1 MMSTPQQEVERA
13 LGMDGKRKPFNW
25 MWIALVIMVGGGIY
39 FLQQEPPAQQVEYVT
54 QTLTRGELQVTVTA
68 TGTLQPTKQ
77 VEIGSEVSGIIEK
90 VFVDFNDKVIIG
102 QTMAQLDTQ
111 TLEARLTSAR
121 ASLQSAEASLAQAQA
136 TVIEVNAK
144 TRRSKELAER
154 DLLSLQTLEA
164 DEAAS
169 LRATASVAGAE
180 AQVTSA
186 KAALNESETSL
197 AKAVIKSPIDGIIIS
212 REVDPGQTMAASFQ
226 TPVMFIVAEDLA
238 HMVLNLDIDEADIGQ
253 VREGQEAI
261 FRVDAYPRKEFTA
274 KIISVRFNPLK
285 VNNIV
290 TYETVLSVSNPELL
304 LRPGMTATAEIL
316 IEETTEVLLVPN
328 RSLRFLPPEERVA
341 QLAAEGDNVWV
352 LENGQPR
359 PVPVAIGLSD
369 GEFTEIKSDSLSA
382 DAVLIIDVVREA
394 RSPFSGGGPFG

>member
-121 ASLQSAEASLAQAQA
+121 ASLQSAEASLAQVQA

-253 VREGQEAI
+253 VREGQEAT

-352 LENGQPR
+352 LENGLPR
-359 PVPVAIGLSD
+359 PVPVTIGLSD

>member
-169 LRATASVAGAE
+169 LRAIAAVAGAE

-253 VREGQEAI
+253 VREGQEAT

-328 RSLRFLPPEERVA
+328 RSLRFLPPEERVV

-359 PVPVAIGLSD
+359 PVPVTIGLSD

>member
-1 MMSTPQQEVERA
+1 MSTPQQEVEQA

-25 MWIALVIMVGGGIY
+25 MWLVLVAMVGGGIY
-39 FLQQEPPAQQVEYVT
+39 FLQQEPPVQLVEYVT
-54 QTLTRGELQVTVTA
+54 QTPTRGELQVTVTA

-77 VEIGSEVSGIIEK
+77 VDIGSEVSGIIEN
-90 VFVDFNDKVIIG
+90 VLVDFNDKVTVG
-102 QTMAQLDTQ
+102 QIMAQLDTQ

-136 TVIEVNAK
+136 TVIEVDAK
-144 TRRSKELAER
+144 ARRSKELAER
-154 DLLSLQTLEA
+154 DLLSLQALEA

-169 LRATASVAGAE
+169 LRAIASVAGAE

-197 AKAVIKSPIDGIIIS
+197 AKAVIRSPIDGIIIS

-253 VREGQEAI
+253 VREGQKAT
-261 FRVDAYPRKEFTA
+261 FRVDAYPRTEFTA
-274 KIISVRFNPLK
+274 EIISVRFNPLK

-316 IEETTEVLLVPN
+316 IEETSEVLLVPN
-328 RSLRFLPPEERVA
+328 RSLRFLPPDELVA

-352 LENGQPR
+352 FENGQPR
-359 PVPVAIGLSD
+359 PVPVTIGLSD

-382 DAVLIIDVVREA
+382 DAVLIVDIVREA
-394 RSPFSGGGPFG
+394 RSTLPGGSPFG

>member
-1 MMSTPQQEVERA
+1 MSTPQQEVEQT
-13 LGMDGKRKPFNW
+13 LGMDGKRKQFNW
-25 MWIALVIMVGGGIY
+25 MWAVLIAMLGGGIY
-39 FLQQEPPAQQVEYVT
+39 FLQRETPVQLVEYVT
-54 QTLTRGELQVTVTA
+54 QPLTRGELQVTVTA

-77 VEIGSEVSGIIEK
+77 VTIGSEVSGIIEN
-90 VFVDFNDKVIIG
+90 VFVDFNDKVIVG
-102 QTMAQLDTQ
+102 QTMAQLDTH

-121 ASLQSAEASLAQAQA
+121 ASVQSAEAA
-136 TVIEVNAK
+136 
-144 TRRSKELAER
+144 
-154 DLLSLQTLEA
+154 
-164 DEAAS
+164 
-169 LRATASVAGAE
+169 VAGAE

-186 KAALNESETSL
+186 EAALNESETSL
-197 AKAVIKSPIDGIIIS
+197 AKAVIRSPIDGIIIS
-212 REVDPGQTMAASFQ
+212 REVDPGQTMASSFQ

-253 VREGQEAI
+253 VREGQEAT

-304 LRPGMTATAEIL
+304 LRPGMTATAKIL

>member
-1 MMSTPQQEVERA
+1 MSTPQQEVEQT
-13 LGMDGKRKPFNW
+13 LGMDGKRKQFNW
-25 MWIALVIMVGGGIY
+25 MWAVLVAMLGGGIY
-39 FLQQEPPAQQVEYVT
+39 FLQRETPVQLVEYVT
-54 QTLTRGELQVTVTA
+54 QPLTRGELQVTVTA

-77 VEIGSEVSGIIEK
+77 VTIGSEVSGIIEN
-90 VFVDFNDKVIIG
+90 VFVDFNDKVIVG

-144 TRRSKELAER
+144 TRRSKELTER
-154 DLLSLQTLEA
+154 DLLSLQSLEA

-169 LRATASVAGAE
+169 LRAIAAVAGAK

-197 AKAVIKSPIDGIIIS
+197 AKAVIRSPIDGIIIS

-253 VREGQEAI
+253 VREGQEAT

-304 LRPGMTATAEIL
+304 LRPGMTATAKIL

-341 QLAAEGDNVWV
+341 QLAAKGDNVWV

>member
-1 MMSTPQQEVERA
+1 MSTPQQEVEQT
-13 LGMDGKRKPFNW
+13 LGMDGKRKQFNW
-25 MWIALVIMVGGGIY
+25 MWAVLVAMLGVGIY
-39 FLQQEPPAQQVEYVT
+39 FLQRETPVQLVEYVT
-54 QTLTRGELQVTVTA
+54 QPLTRGELQVTVTA

-77 VEIGSEVSGIIEK
+77 VTIGSEVSGIIEN
-90 VFVDFNDKVIIG
+90 VFVDFNDKVTVG

-144 TRRSKELAER
+144 TRRSKELTER
-154 DLLSLQTLEA
+154 DLLSLQSLEA

-169 LRATASVAGAE
+169 LRAIAAVAGAK

-197 AKAVIKSPIDGIIIS
+197 AKAVIRSPIDGIIIS

-253 VREGQEAI
+253 VREGQEAT

-328 RSLRFLPPEERVA
+328 RSLRFLPPEERVV

-359 PVPVAIGLSD
+359 PVPVTIGLSD

>member
-1 MMSTPQQEVERA
+1 MSTPQQEVQQT
-13 LGMDGKRKPFNW
+13 LGMDGKRKQFNW
-25 MWIALVIMVGGGIY
+25 MWALLVAMLGGGIY
-39 FLQQEPPAQQVEYVT
+39 FLQQEPPVQLVEYVT
-54 QTLTRGELQVTVTA
+54 QPLTRGDLQVTVTA

-77 VEIGSEVSGIIEK
+77 VTIGSEVSGIIEN
-90 VFVDFNDKVIIG
+90 VFVDFNDKVTVG
-102 QTMAQLDTQ
+102 QTMAQLDPQ

-121 ASLQSAEASLAQAQA
+121 ASLQSAEASLAQARA
-136 TVIEVNAK
+136 TVLEVEAK
-144 TRRSKELAER
+144 TRRSKELTER
-154 DLLSLQTLEA
+154 DLLSLQSLEA

-169 LRATASVAGAE
+169 LRAIASVAGAE

-197 AKAVIKSPIDGIIIS
+197 AKAVIRSPIDGIIIS

-238 HMVLNLDIDEADIGQ
+238 HMVLNLGIDEADIGQ
-253 VREGQEAI
+253 VREGQEAT

-274 KIISVRFNPLK
+274 KIISVRFKPLK

-290 TYETVLSVSNPELL
+290 TYETVLSVSNPDLL

-382 DAVLIIDVVREA
+382 DADLIIDVVREA

>member
-1 MMSTPQQEVERA
+1 MSTPQQEVEQT
-13 LGMDGKRKPFNW
+13 LGMDGKRKQFNW
-25 MWIALVIMVGGGIY
+25 MWAVLIAMLGGGIY
-39 FLQQEPPAQQVEYVT
+39 FLQRETPVQLVEYVT
-54 QTLTRGELQVTVTA
+54 QPLTRGELQVTVTA

-77 VEIGSEVSGIIEK
+77 VTIGSEVSGIIEN
-90 VFVDFNDKVIIG
+90 VFVDFNDKVTVG
-102 QTMAQLDTQ
+102 QTMAQLDPQ

-121 ASLQSAEASLAQAQA
+121 ALLQSAEASLAQARA
-136 TVIEVNAK
+136 TVLEVEAK
-144 TRRSKELAER
+144 TRRSKELTER
-154 DLLSLQTLEA
+154 DLLSLQSLEA

-169 LRATASVAGAE
+169 LRAIASVAGAE

-197 AKAVIKSPIDGIIIS
+197 AKAVIRSPIDGIIIS

-238 HMVLNLDIDEADIGQ
+238 HMVLNLGIDEADIGQ
-253 VREGQEAI
+253 VREGQEAT
-261 FRVDAYPRKEFTA
+261 FRVDAYPRKEFKA

-369 GEFTEIKSDSLSA
+369 GEFTEIKTGSLSA

>member
-77 VEIGSEVSGIIEK
+77 VTIGSEVSGIIEN
-90 VFVDFNDKVIIG
+90 VFVDFNDKVTVG

-253 VREGQEAI
+253 VREGQEAT

-328 RSLRFLPPEERVA
+328 RSLRFLPPEERVV

-359 PVPVAIGLSD
+359 PVPVTIGLSD

>member
-1 MMSTPQQEVERA
+1 MSTPQQEVEQA

-25 MWIALVIMVGGGIY
+25 MWLVLVAMVGGGIY
-39 FLQQEPPAQQVEYVT
+39 FLLQEPPVQLVEYVT
-54 QTLTRGELQVTVTA
+54 QTPTRGELQVTVTA

-77 VEIGSEVSGIIEK
+77 VDIGSEVSGIIEN
-90 VFVDFNDKVIIG
+90 VLVDFNDKVTVG
-102 QTMAQLDTQ
+102 QIMAQLDTQ

-136 TVIEVNAK
+136 TVIEVDAK
-144 TRRSKELAER
+144 ARRSKELAER
-154 DLLSLQTLEA
+154 DLLSLQALEA

-169 LRATASVAGAE
+169 LRAIASVAGAE

-197 AKAVIKSPIDGIIIS
+197 AKAVIRSPIDGIIIS

-253 VREGQEAI
+253 VREGQKAT
-261 FRVDAYPRKEFTA
+261 FRVDAYPRTEFTA
-274 KIISVRFNPLK
+274 EIISVRFNPLK

-316 IEETTEVLLVPN
+316 IEETSEVLLVPN
-328 RSLRFLPPEERVA
+328 RSLRFLPPDELVA

-359 PVPVAIGLSD
+359 PVPVTIGLSD

-382 DAVLIIDVVREA
+382 DAVLIVDIVREA
-394 RSPFSGGGPFG
+394 RSTLPGGSPFG